1 MTRFTPSVSDAKGV
15 SDQRPVSKAIAL
27 YLALAVMCL
36 GLVLGGCAKRS
47 VFGQAL
53 TPSYEPSNVFR
64 EDAVLPD
71 QIRRVALLPVNVASD
86 DGEMAF
92 GRGTL
97 EPVVFAEIAR
107 MRRFEIVSVTPE
119 ELRLLSGRP
128 AWAPEEK
135 LPIEFFEKIRDKF
148 GVDAVLF
155 TQLTQYRPYEPL
167 LIGWRM
173 KLIDADEPHILWA
186 IDEVFDARVPTVAAA
201 ASRHLD
207 GNPDTGSSLSDSR
220 SVLQSPRRFG
230 RYTAHA
236 VVHTMPGRAMAT
248 K

>member
-1 MTRFTPSVSDAKGV
+1 MTRFLQPVGGVLATSKERPSWTPLLVAFAV
-15 SDQRPVSKAIAL
+15 AL
-27 YLALAVMCL
+27 LAMAT
-36 GLVLGGCAKRS
+36 GGCAKRS
-47 VFGQAL
+47 MFAQAL
-53 TPSYEPSNVFR
+53 TPSYEPLNVFR
-64 EDAVLPD
+64 EDAALPE
-71 QIRRVALLPVNVASD
+71 QIRRVALLPVTVASD
-86 DGEMAF
+86 DGDMAF

-97 EPVVFAEIAR
+97 EPIVFAEIAR
-107 MRRFEIVSVTPE
+107 VRRFEVVSVTSE
-119 ELRLLSGRP
+119 ELRLLTGRT
-128 AWAPEEK
+128 AWTPEEK

-167 LIGWRM
+167 LVGWRM

-186 IDEVFDARVPTVAAA
+186 VDEVFDARVPTVAAA
-201 ASRHLD
+201 ASRHLE
-207 GNPDTGSSLSDSR
+207 GNPDTGTSLSDSR

-236 VVHTMPGRAMAT
+236 VVQTMPGRAMAT

>member
-1 MTRFTPSVSDAKGV
+1 MTRFLQPVGGVLATSKERPSWTPLLVAF
-15 SDQRPVSKAIAL
+15 AAAL
-27 YLALAVMCL
+27 LAMAA
-36 GLVLGGCAKRS
+36 GGCAKRS
-47 VFGQAL
+47 MFAQAL

-64 EDAVLPD
+64 EDAVLPE
-71 QIRRVALLPVNVASD
+71 QIRRVALLPVTVASD
-86 DGEMAF
+86 DGDMAF

-97 EPVVFAEIAR
+97 EPIVFAEIAR
-107 MRRFEIVSVTPE
+107 VRRFEVVSVTSE
-119 ELRLLSGRP
+119 ELRLLTGRT

-186 IDEVFDARVPTVAAA
+186 VDEVFDARVPTVAAA
-201 ASRHLD
+201 ASRHLE
-207 GNPDTGSSLSDSR
+207 GNPDTGASLSDSR

-236 VVHTMPGRAMAT
+236 VVQTMPGRAMAT

>member
-1 MTRFTPSVSDAKGV
+1 MTRFLQPVGGVLATSKERPSWTPLLVAFAV
-15 SDQRPVSKAIAL
+15 AL
-27 YLALAVMCL
+27 LAMAT
-36 GLVLGGCAKRS
+36 GGCAKRS
-47 VFGQAL
+47 MFAQAL

-64 EDAVLPD
+64 EDAALPE
-71 QIRRVALLPVNVASD
+71 QIRRVALLPVTVASD
-86 DGEMAF
+86 DGDMAF

-97 EPVVFAEIAR
+97 EPIVFAEIAR
-107 MRRFEIVSVTPE
+107 VRRFEVVSVTSE
-119 ELRLLSGRP
+119 ELRLLTGRT
-128 AWAPEEK
+128 AWTPEEK

-186 IDEVFDARVPTVAAA
+186 VDEVFDARVPTVAAA
-201 ASRHLD
+201 ASRHLE
-207 GNPDTGSSLSDSR
+207 GNPDTGTSLSDSR

-236 VVHTMPGRAMAT
+236 VVQTMPGRAMAT

>member
-1 MTRFTPSVSDAKGV
+1 MTRFLQPVGGVLATSKERPSWTPLLVAFAV
-15 SDQRPVSKAIAL
+15 AL
-27 YLALAVMCL
+27 LAMAT
-36 GLVLGGCAKRS
+36 GGCAKRS
-47 VFGQAL
+47 MFAQAL

-64 EDAVLPD
+64 EDAALPE
-71 QIRRVALLPVNVASD
+71 QIRRVALLPVTVASD
-86 DGEMAF
+86 DGDMAF

-97 EPVVFAEIAR
+97 EPIVFAEIAR
-107 MRRFEIVSVTPE
+107 VRRFEVVSVTSE
-119 ELRLLSGRP
+119 ELRLLTGRT
-128 AWAPEEK
+128 AWTPEEK

>member
-1 MTRFTPSVSDAKGV
+1 MTRFFQPVRGEMVTLKALLSVLRWHVAW
-15 SDQRPVSKAIAL
+15 A
-27 YLALAVMCL
+27 AVLLTMAT
-36 GLVLGGCAKRS
+36 GGCAKRS
-47 VFGQAL
+47 MFAQAL

-64 EDAVLPD
+64 EDAVLPE
-71 QIRRVALLPVNVASD
+71 QIRRVALLPVSVASD
-86 DGEMAF
+86 DGDMAF

-97 EPVVFAEIAR
+97 EPIVLAEIAR
-107 MRRFEIVSVTPE
+107 VRRFEVVPVTPD
-119 ELRLLSGRP
+119 ELRMLTGRTT
-128 AWAPEEK
+128 WTPEDK

-148 GVDAVLF
+148 GADAVLF
-155 TQLTQYRPYEPL
+155 THLTQYRPYEPL

-186 IDEVFDARVPTVAAA
+186 VDEIFDARVPTVAAA
-201 ASRHLD
+201 ASRYLE
-207 GNPDTGSSLSDSR
+207 GNPDTGASLSDSR